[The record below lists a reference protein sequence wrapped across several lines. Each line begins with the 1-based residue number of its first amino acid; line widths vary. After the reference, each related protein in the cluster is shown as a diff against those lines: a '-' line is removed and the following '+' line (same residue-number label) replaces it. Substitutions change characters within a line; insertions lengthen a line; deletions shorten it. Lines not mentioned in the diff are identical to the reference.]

1 MDQQNGWDGGNGT
14 LLLHDS
20 LAGTLGFLDRKKLC
34 FDLIVVIMYFGNIGF
49 DINQCILVKSKRPYD
64 SGSVRR

>member
-1 MDQQNGWDGGNGT
+1 MGQQKGWDGGNGT

-34 FDLIVVIMYFGNIGF
+34 FDLIVVILYFGF
-49 DINQCILVKSKRPYD
+49 KSKRPYD